1 MREIKFRGIDSYYA
15 NQDLNESK
23 NVMRH
28 GSLITCDNGDLVIEH
43 NRSKYGNSGLGSH
56 IIPETLGQFTGLTDK
71 NGADI
76 YCGDLLA
83 WPENSAYVFKVEFKL
98 GCYVARCY
106 HKGELSSVDYLNPT
120 LIKRKNAKCPLEII
134 GNIHQHPKLLEK

>member
-1 MREIKFRGIDSYYA
+1 MREIKFRAWNSIDKVYVDWSTMMQTAFNRGEMHLLYT
-15 NQDLNESK
+15 
-23 NVMRH
+23 MF
-28 GSLITCDNGDLVIEH
+28 H
-43 NRSKYGNSGLGSH
+43 NRHYEL
-56 IIPETLGQFTGLTDK
+56 EQLTGLKDK

-106 HKGELSSVDYLNPT
+106 HKGELSGVDYLNPT
-120 LIKRKNAKCPLEII
+120 LIKRKNAKCPLEVI
-134 GNIHQHPKLLEK
+134 GNIHQHRELLEK